1 MLIILILLIIV
12 CLSVYELKFRLKK
25 WTIRNSTR
33 WVSTCGILT
42 LSSAILVGAIFIAVA
57 NRVTMNADI
66 AGYAERQYI
75 LQYQLDNEIYNFDTY
90 DLGKRNLYTEI
101 ERWNVDLAR
110 KRELKKSLWVGIF
123 YPIDYNQFDFIQ
135 LPTYYG

>member
-1 MLIILILLIIV
+1 MLIIIS
-12 CLSVYELKFRLKK
+12 LSVYELEFRLKR

-33 WVSTCGILT
+33 WTSTCGILT
-42 LSSAILVGAIFIAVA
+42 LSGVILVGTIFIAVT

-75 LQYQLDNEIYNFDTY
+75 LQYQLDNEVYNFDTY

>member
-1 MLIILILLIIV
+1 
-12 CLSVYELKFRLKK
+12 
-25 WTIRNSTR
+25 
-33 WVSTCGILT
+33 
-42 LSSAILVGAIFIAVA
+42 
-57 NRVTMNADI
+57 MNADI

-75 LQYQLDNEIYNFDTY
+75 LQYQLDNEVYNFDTY

>member
-1 MLIILILLIIV
+1 MLIIIS
-12 CLSVYELKFRLKK
+12 LSVYELEFRLKR

-33 WVSTCGILT
+33 WTSTCGILT
-42 LSSAILVGAIFIAVA
+42 LSGVILVGTIFIAVT

-75 LQYQLDNEIYNFDTY
+75 LQYQLDNEVYNFDTY

-110 KRELKKSLWVGIF
+110 KHELKKSLWVGIF